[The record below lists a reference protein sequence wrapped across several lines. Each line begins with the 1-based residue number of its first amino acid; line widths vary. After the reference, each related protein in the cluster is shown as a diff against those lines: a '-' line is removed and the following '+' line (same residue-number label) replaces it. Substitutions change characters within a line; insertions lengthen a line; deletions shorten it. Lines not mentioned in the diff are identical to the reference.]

1 MDRRLL
7 KAAGMTHP
15 TSHVSH
21 VFDPMPDAERAAFD
35 ARYLSQ
41 LRARDGLPELSTR
54 TFTLREALFRD
65 LVENPV
71 RRAGRPVV
79 DPEVFARNHLLHE
92 PEPDLDE
99 PMLWALC
106 MAKCNRGE
114 RHGVDYKLARK
125 GFDSGGVDDPFTYV
139 EIEETYHTR
148 MLVDALRVIGVEVE
162 LVPPRGLTRW
172 VVEIF
177 GVAPRSFSDVVALD
191 AELIGLA
198 MFKLLLEKARA
209 LFADQ
214 PAPLARIE
222 ALLGGIV
229 VDEIGHIHFLRS
241 RLGPARLAVARAMF
255 HVVARGLLD
264 DNPEVGRL
272 FGRERVIAR
281 ALQFGLDG
289 WTAPLPDRQAP
300 ERVVAPRTTRAS
312 RADLQPGW

>member
-7 KAAGMTHP
+7 EAAGMSHP
-15 TSHVSH
+15 TNHVSH
-21 VFDPMPDAERAAFD
+21 VFDPIPDAERAAFE
-35 ARYLSQ
+35 ARYLTQ
-41 LRARDGLPELSTR
+41 LRARDGLPVLSTR
-54 TFTLREALFRD
+54 TFTVREALFRD

-79 DPEVFARNHLLHE
+79 DPQVFARNHLLHE
-92 PEPDLDE
+92 PEPGLDE
-99 PMLWALC
+99 PTLWALC
-106 MAKCNRGE
+106 MAKVNRGE

-125 GFDSGGVDDPFTYV
+125 GYSPGGADDPFVYI

-148 MLVDALRVIGVEVE
+148 MLLDALRVVGVEVE
-162 LVPPRGLTRW
+162 LVPPRGVTRW
-172 VVEIF
+172 VVEVF
-177 GVAPRSFSDVVALD
+177 GVAPRYLSDVVALD

-222 ALLGGIV
+222 SLLQGII

-241 RLGPARLAVARAMF
+241 RLGPARLAVARTMF
-255 HVVARGLLD
+255 PLVARGLLD

-272 FGRERVIAR
+272 FGREHVIAR

-289 WTAPLPDRQAP
+289 WASPLPERQAP
-300 ERVVAPRTTRAS
+300 ERAVARTTPPS
-312 RADLQPGW
+312 GGDLQPGW